1 MPLAEQSDATAES
14 AAPVQPEPSVK
25 TQLSTESQQTSSP
38 IQEEAEEGDS
48 SVEDGSGSGSD
59 SGSSSESCDENE
71 PGLDS
76 SAGPVTP
83 LEGSPDLPSRES
95 LSVVQ
100 RAQVNQLQGSQKPRT
115 VTPSEGDSTI
125 KKHTPI
131 SSSKPDQVSNN
142 TRTLKSLR
150 DFEEQEIFPKWYR
163 DRETSVLREAL
174 KTLGIK
180 NNFEG
185 FVEVVHAAADLI
197 QGLQH
202 GENHFK
208 HRLRKQYERYCT
220 DNPNGTKL
228 TVAKFDDYLYS
239 WAMKVWPCAL
249 DIIFKRIASS
259 PKIQIYFVILTFEDN
274 RCFDASQT

>member
-1 MPLAEQSDATAES
+1 M
-14 AAPVQPEPSVK
+14 QPESSVM
-25 TQLSTESQQTSSP
+25 TQLPTEPQQTSSP
-38 IQEEAEEGDS
+38 IQEEDEEGDS

-59 SGSSSESCDENE
+59 SGSSSESGDEHE

-76 SAGPVTP
+76 AAEPVTS
-83 LEGSPDLPSRES
+83 LVGSPDLPSRES

-100 RAQVNQLQGSQKPRT
+100 RAQANQLQGGSQKPRT

-131 SSSKPDQVSNN
+131 SSSKPENQISKN

-150 DFEEQEIFPKWYR
+150 DFQEHRIFPKWYR
-163 DRETSVLREAL
+163 DRETSVLKEAL

-197 QGLQH
+197 QASQF
-202 GENHFK
+202 GENHFN

-220 DNPNGTKL
+220 DNPNGPKL
-228 TVAKFDDYLYS
+228 TVAKFDDYLYR
-239 WAMKVWPCAL
+239 WAMKV
-249 DIIFKRIASS
+249 
-259 PKIQIYFVILTFEDN
+259 
-274 RCFDASQT
+274 

>member
-1 MPLAEQSDATAES
+1 MD
-14 AAPVQPEPSVK
+14 
-25 TQLSTESQQTSSP
+25 
-38 IQEEAEEGDS
+38 
-48 SVEDGSGSGSD
+48 DGFGSGSD
-59 SGSSSESCDENE
+59 SGSSSKSCDENE

-100 RAQVNQLQGSQKPRT
+100 RAQANQLQCSQKLRT
-115 VTPSEGDSTI
+115 VTPSEEDSTI
-125 KKHTPI
+125 MKHTPI
-131 SSSKPDQVSNN
+131 SSSKPENQVSNN

-163 DRETSVLREAL
+163 DRVTSVLKEAL

-180 NNFEG
+180 SNFEG
-185 FVEVVHAAADLI
+185 FAEVPHTTADLT
-197 QGLQH
+197 QASQY

-208 HRLRKQYERYCT
+208 YRLPKQYERYCT
-220 DNPNGTKL
+220 DNPNGPKL
-228 TVAKFDDYLYS
+228 TVAKFDDYLYR

-259 PKIQIYFVILTFEDN
+259 PKT
-274 RCFDASQT
+274 